1 MRRRTLWEAST
12 VLHKI
17 YAIYA
22 LRGSG
27 RATERV
33 LFWSIMLLRTIN
45 APTRALF
52 TGFAFG
58 EVCMPESLRLVKKY
72 PNRRLYDTR
81 TSAYITLADVKALV
95 LAQHNFKVID
105 AKTGDDLTR
114 SILLQIILEEEAA
127 RAPLLTS
134 EFLAQLI
141 RFYGHA
147 TEGMLGKFLEA
158 NVKSFA
164 EFQKKL
170 AEHSHSLYGEQGSP
184 AQSEMWAQFM
194 SFQGHAMQTMMATYL
209 EQSRKMANHM
219 HDQIKTQTLTMFPG
233 SSLAAAGNGEQKKP
247 KQ

>member
-1 MRRRTLWEAST
+1 
-12 VLHKI
+12 
-17 YAIYA
+17 
-22 LRGSG
+22 
-27 RATERV
+27 
-33 LFWSIMLLRTIN
+33 
-45 APTRALF
+45 
-52 TGFAFG
+52 
-58 EVCMPESLRLVKKY
+58 MPESLRLVKKY
-72 PNRRLYDTR
+72 PNRRLYDTK

-95 LAQHNFKVID
+95 LAQHNFKVVD

-114 SILLQIILEEEAA
+114 SILLQTILEEETV

-147 TEGMLGKFLEA
+147 TQDMLGKFLEA

-170 AEHSHSLYGEQGSP
+170 AEHSHSLHGEHGSQT
-184 AQSEMWAQFM
+184 QSEMWAQFM

-219 HDQIKTQTLTMFPG
+219 HDQIKTQTLNMFSGTAVPG
-233 SSLAAAGNGEQKKP
+233 LSASDPKNP